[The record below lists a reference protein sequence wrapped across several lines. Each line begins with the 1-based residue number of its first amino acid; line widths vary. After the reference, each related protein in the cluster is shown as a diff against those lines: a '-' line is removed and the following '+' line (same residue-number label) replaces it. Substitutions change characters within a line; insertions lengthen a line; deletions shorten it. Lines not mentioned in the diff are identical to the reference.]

1 MSRRL
6 NENYYREDEKRRK
19 KRERKDSF
27 EYAIDSLKDGLAP
40 VAIFI
45 GIILLSAII
54 LAAII
59 CPLVYYGDQSTTFN
73 VSNVTNEQYAYMI
86 NGSKHLNV
94 KYDSE
99 KRTYDGTL
107 IEITMMANRCWDSD
121 NIIAKFLDLGNISYE
136 K

>member
-27 EYAIDSLKDGLAP
+27 EYAVDSLKNGLAP

-45 GIILLSAII
+45 GIILLACVA
-54 LAAII
+54 LAALI
-59 CPLVYYGDQSTTFN
+59 CPLIYYGEQFTTFN
-73 VSNVTNEQYAYMI
+73 VSNVTNEQYVYMI
-86 NGSKHLNV
+86 NGSEHLNI
-94 KYDSE
+94 KYESE
-99 KRTYDGTL
+99 KRTYEGTL
-107 IEITMMANRCWDSD
+107 IEITMVASRCWDSD
-121 NIIAKFLDLGNISYE
+121 NIIAIFLDLGNISYE